1 MSQVKIEE
9 LIASEGY
16 TVTKDSF
23 YGFERLRFNFQGYN
37 AWIVLP
43 SDYTNESR
51 PWTWTMQWA
60 ESFVPRTPALHL
72 LRQGWHH
79 VTIDTFNHRMDE
91 QGIKVSQA
99 YYNFLTSI
107 LSFNK
112 RACLIGMS
120 WGGFFS
126 TRFAI
131 ANPKAVAAIY
141 YDCPLLTF
149 ENFQEGTRKTILEA
163 IGPWAETAPESWL
176 DDPRM
181 PLNMAESLA
190 KTKIPIYLVYGGAD
204 RVVPP
209 ENNCEAFIPRY
220 QAAGGNPIV
229 CKRNLFGHH
238 PHGLE
243 ESDQSIANFFIQSIQ

>member
-1 MSQVKIEE
+1 MRQDEGPRRGIRRADVEE
-9 LIASEGY
+9 MDVEAFDLRATDEG
-16 TVTKDSF
+16 VMQFADFQKF
-23 YGFERLRFNFQGYN
+23 LVNELGFAPKAGL
-37 AWIVLP
+37 V
-43 SDYTNESR
+43 
-51 PWTWTMQWA
+51 
-60 ESFVPRTPALHL
+60 
-72 LRQGWHH
+72 
-79 VTIDTFNHRMDE
+79 
-91 QGIKVSQA
+91 
-99 YYNFLTSI
+99 
-107 LSFNK
+107 
-112 RACLIGMS
+112 GMS

-190 KTKIPIYLVYGGAD
+190 KTEIPIYLVYGGAD